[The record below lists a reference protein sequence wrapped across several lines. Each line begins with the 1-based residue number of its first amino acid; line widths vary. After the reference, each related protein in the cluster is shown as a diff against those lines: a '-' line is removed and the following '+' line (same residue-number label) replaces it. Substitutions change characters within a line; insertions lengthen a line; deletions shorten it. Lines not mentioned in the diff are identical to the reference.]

1 MNDNNLSQCE
11 PINGNPLFCA
21 PSPCIFVV
29 QHFDFGQDRFGA
41 NSRRLYTRAHKSFAS
56 IQITNYAVI
65 VTGNEKIPVMAKS
78 NTQRQAEFR
87 AKMREEGKKALH
99 AWVTPEQAAQFQLI
113 LARSLPLPKAVTT
126 RAAPLPV
133 TGRKTVGSLPP
144 IPQKTPASIVRSLKE
159 SEKILRKKYAQI
171 AKLEK
176 DAAAIE
182 SHFRQTVDEC
192 KRL

>member
-1 MNDNNLSQCE
+1 
-11 PINGNPLFCA
+11 
-21 PSPCIFVV
+21 
-29 QHFDFGQDRFGA
+29 
-41 NSRRLYTRAHKSFAS
+41 
-56 IQITNYAVI
+56 
-65 VTGNEKIPVMAKS
+65 MAKT

-87 AKMREEGKKALH
+87 AKMREEGKQALH
-99 AWVTPEQAAQFQLI
+99 AWVTPEEAAQFQLI
-113 LARSLPLPKAVTT
+113 LARSLPIGESVTSPPVPLRVTDRKAS
-126 RAAPLPV
+126 
-133 TGRKTVGSLPP
+133 GNLPP
-144 IPQKTPASIVRSLKE
+144 IPPKTPASIVRSLKE

>member
-1 MNDNNLSQCE
+1 
-11 PINGNPLFCA
+11 
-21 PSPCIFVV
+21 
-29 QHFDFGQDRFGA
+29 
-41 NSRRLYTRAHKSFAS
+41 
-56 IQITNYAVI
+56 
-65 VTGNEKIPVMAKS
+65 MAKS

-87 AKMREEGKKALH
+87 AKMRVEGKQALH

-113 LARSLPLPKAVTT
+113 LARSLPLPKPVTA
-126 RAAPLPV
+126 RLAPLPV
-133 TGRKTVGSLPP
+133 TVLKALGSLPS
-144 IPQKTPASIVRSLKE
+144 IPQKAPASIVRSLKE

-176 DAAAIE
+176 DTVAIE

>member
-1 MNDNNLSQCE
+1 ML
-11 PINGNPLFCA
+11 
-21 PSPCIFVV
+21 
-29 QHFDFGQDRFGA
+29 
-41 NSRRLYTRAHKSFAS
+41 
-56 IQITNYAVI
+56 
-65 VTGNEKIPVMAKS
+65 
-78 NTQRQAEFR
+78 
-87 AKMREEGKKALH
+87 EEGKQALH

-113 LARSLPLPKAVTT
+113 LAGSLPLPKPVTA
-126 RAAPLPV
+126 RLAPLPV
-133 TGRKTVGSLPP
+133 TGLKALGSLPS

-176 DAAAIE
+176 DTVAIE